1 MKIFTKILLV
11 FLMLSTLSLI
21 TIPPFWGFF
30 AHKYINK
37 VAVYSLPPDM
47 FGFYKK
53 HITYIEEN
61 AVNPD
66 QRRYAIADEAPKHF
80 IDLDMYSDSVQKL
93 LPQMFFKDAE
103 AKYSRDTLMAHGIVP
118 WQVQN
123 MVYGL
128 TKAFEEKNTVKIL
141 KISADMG
148 HYIADSN
155 VPLHTTRNY
164 NGQLTN
170 QVGIHG
176 FWESRL
182 PELYYE
188 DYDLWIGKAKY
199 EENVP
204 RRSWNAVLNAHTAL
218 DSVLLFE
225 RELTKSFGEERK
237 FSIDERNGVTLKVYS
252 KAFSKAYHEKLNNQV
267 NRQMRASIQMVADLW
282 FTAWV
287 NAGQPKLDG
296 FADAVFD
303 KKVEED
309 EKKSWL
315 QHILNTRKE
324 ADN

>member
-1 MKIFTKILLV
+1 MKFRIKLLL
-11 FLMLSTLSLI
+11 FAGTLVLFSFKPS
-21 TIPPFWGFF
+21 PPFWGFF
-30 AHKYINK
+30 AHKYINR
-37 VAVYSLPPDM
+37 VAVFSLPPDM

-53 HITYIEEN
+53 HIVYIEEN

-66 QRRYAIADEAPKHF
+66 QRRYAIAYEAPKHF
-80 IDLDMYSDSVQKL
+80 IDFDMYTDSVKKI
-93 LPQMFFKDAE
+93 LPKMYFKDAE
-103 AKYSRDTLMAHGIVP
+103 ARFSRDTLMKHGIVP

-123 MVYGL
+123 MVFGL

-141 KISADMG
+141 KISADLG

-170 QVGIHG
+170 QTGIHG

-188 DYDLWIGKAKY
+188 DYDLWLGKAKY
-199 EENVP
+199 EENVSK
-204 RRSWNAVLNAHTAL
+204 RSWDAVLNAHAAL
-218 DSVLLFE
+218 DSVLKFE
-225 RELTKSFGEERK
+225 KELTNSFGEDK
-237 FSIDERNGVTLKVYS
+237 KYSIDERNGITLKVYS
-252 KAFSKAYHEKLNNQV
+252 KAFSKAYHQKLNNQV

-296 FADAVFD
+296 FEEAVFD
-303 KKVEED
+303 KKIEED

-315 QHILNTRKE
+315 QHILNIRKE